1 MNFNRQ
7 SLFLTFPSK
16 KRTQPSS
23 DLNHLTW
30 QMPEQKVGCY
40 HQPWEKSFS
49 AWMCSTCFLDMEPI
63 ECPFH
68 FLRER
73 LGQFPN
79 SKPSCWRKCW
89 VGETKIL
96 ILTEPFSLG
105 AGKCP
110 GHGSICTCTHT
121 HFFRK
126 ERICKQTFRALSGC
140 LQTPKTVLARN
151 RQQRKTGDLS
161 VLWEKKRQFSL
172 QISRSYRLR
181 WHIRQ
186 LLTLGLFSESAG
198 PTG

>member
-1 MNFNRQ
+1 MANA
-7 SLFLTFPSK
+7 K
-16 KRTQPSS
+16 
-23 DLNHLTW
+23 
-30 QMPEQKVGCY
+30 QKVGCY